1 MTRIAGKLFA
11 MRGNYLCIRGNY
23 LCNAAAIRYKNYTI
37 RSVAWRLDKRMDEV
51 TVVAV
56 VVVVMMMTI
65 IMIMIMVIII
75 MIVSA
80 I

>member
-1 MTRIAGKLFA
+1 
-11 MRGNYLCIRGNY
+11 MRRNY

-51 TVVAV
+51 MCDEVTVVAV
-56 VVVVMMMTI
+56 VVVMMMMTI
-65 IMIMIMVIII
+65 IMILIMVIII